1 MIEELRTFVLFAEE
15 GSVQKVA
22 QRLPLTQPA
31 VSRQIQR
38 LEQALGVQLL
48 DRRQKPPKLTPMG
61 HEVLTRSRDIL
72 DAVNDLKAIAT
83 VAEPE
88 GVFRLGLVNGLAH
101 DRLAGNIAAVIAR
114 FPRLSLRLTSG
125 WSSELAEQHRLGR
138 LEAAI
143 ILSDGSRFYGAERIG
158 REELVVVGSRD
169 SAASS
174 ARQALTGWVLSP
186 EPCDARRSLAARL
199 AQQNRPLVV
208 AAEIE
213 HAGLQMAL
221 VREGLGLGLMP
232 KRFIE
237 RHRHDGIVEIDAIG
251 GSLNLDVLMLRSPHL
266 GPMTKVA
273 DTIAAEIQNFVAGQ
287 DATEQRGH

>member
-61 HEVLTRSRDIL
+61 HEVLARSRDIL
-72 DAVNDLKAIAT
+72 DAVKDLKAIAT

-125 WSSELAEQHRLGR
+125 WSNELAEEHRLGR

-174 ARQALTGWVLSP
+174 ARQALTSWVLSP

-208 AAEIE
+208 VAEIE

-221 VREGLGLGLMP
+221 VRDGLGLGLMP

-237 RHRHDGIVEIDAIG
+237 RHRHEGIVEIDAIG
-251 GSLNLDVLMLRSPHL
+251 GSLNLEVLMLRSPHL

-273 DTIAAEIQNFVAGQ
+273 DTIAAEIRNFVAGQ
-287 DATEQRGH
+287 DATEQRGR